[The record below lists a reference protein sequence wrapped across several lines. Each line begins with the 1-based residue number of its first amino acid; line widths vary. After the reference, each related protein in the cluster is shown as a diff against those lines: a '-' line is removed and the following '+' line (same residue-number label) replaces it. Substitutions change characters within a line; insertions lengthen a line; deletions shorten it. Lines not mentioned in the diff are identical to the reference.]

1 MMEQIQKMDQIQ
13 AAENGWTYIHK
24 RRIPKQDTGETKQNT
39 FARLK
44 NELAVKIGK
53 FLKTHA
59 EVPVEY
65 IPRIMSVLVRH
76 PNWATKVKNTVGVTI
91 LETSGIRMFGLVK
104 SDGTVEEI
112 SYRKAIYGEEQS
124 SNARNAMG
132 NTIRHVKLAHLA
144 LRKSLGRTTCDCCHQ
159 QPGTIV
165 THNSPSYQ
173 YLVEGFLQ
181 TFDVSF
187 IKTFVNARGRHQLT
201 DRNLAESW
209 IKYYKDTANFAL
221 SCPGCFDKYRFTVQ

>member
-1 MMEQIQKMDQIQ
+1 MEQIQQMEQIQ

-24 RRIPKQDTGETKQNT
+24 RQIPKQETCETKPNT
-39 FARLK
+39 IARLK
-44 NELAVKIGK
+44 NELTVKIGK

-59 EVPVEY
+59 EVPREY

-76 PNWATKVKNTVGVTI
+76 PNWNAKAKDTVGVTI

-112 SYRKAIYGEEQS
+112 SFRKAIYGEEQAS
-124 SNARNAMG
+124 RTRAALG
-132 NTIRHVKLAHLA
+132 NTVKHVKIAHLE
-144 LRKSLGRTTCDCCHQ
+144 LRKSLGRTTCDCCGS

-173 YLVEGFLQ
+173 YLMEGFLQ
-181 TFDVSF
+181 KFDVSF
-187 IKTFVNARGRHQLT
+187 TKTFVNARGRHQLV
-201 DRNLAESW
+201 DRNLADAW

-221 SCPGCFDKYRFTVQ
+221 SCPDCFDTYRFTVQ